1 MKDCLAQIHNM
12 LINEDHMGQVKFVCL
27 FKVTVLNLHEIMM
40 KPKIKLTQFQ
50 QLESIEAIPVEL
62 LRLLLLWNPIA

>member
-12 LINEDHMGQVKFVCL
+12 LINEDHMGQVKFVRL
-27 FKVTVLNLHEIMM
+27 FKVTALSLHEIMM
-40 KPKIKLTQFQ
+40 KPEIKLTQFQ

-62 LRLLLLWNPIA
+62 LRLLLLWNPIT